1 MRYDTTWKGVV
12 AERGL
17 YGNGLEDF
25 GNSYY
30 NDHHYHWG
38 YFIQVSYFLFRI
50 SILSFSFLIGLVSF
64 SYYFLWFF

>member
-38 YFIQVSYFLFRI
+38 YFIQVSDVLFRI
-50 SILSFSFLIGLVSF
+50 DPFFLLFDGSRFFLLFSMGS
-64 SYYFLWFF
+64 